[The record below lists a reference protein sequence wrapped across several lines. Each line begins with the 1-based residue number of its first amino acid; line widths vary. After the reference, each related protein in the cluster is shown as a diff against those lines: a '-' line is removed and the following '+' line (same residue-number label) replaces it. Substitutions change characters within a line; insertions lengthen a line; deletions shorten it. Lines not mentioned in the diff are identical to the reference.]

1 MKVSITEP
9 TALAIQVV
17 VLIIVGAELLLM
29 VRLTICVESQPLL
42 APAIN
47 VSLKIVELKYQVLPI

>member
-29 VRLTICVESQPLL
+29 VRFNVTRESHPLAAPLTMLKVAELLL
-42 APAIN
+42 A
-47 VSLKIVELKYQVLPI
+47 V